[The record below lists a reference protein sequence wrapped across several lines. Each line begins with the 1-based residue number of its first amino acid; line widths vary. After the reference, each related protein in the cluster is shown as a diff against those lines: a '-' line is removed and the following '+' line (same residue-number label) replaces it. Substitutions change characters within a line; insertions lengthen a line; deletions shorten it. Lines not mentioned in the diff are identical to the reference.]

1 MWCSEKIK
9 IMFNLNSIIMGAIKT
24 MKEVESALPQKKE
37 INYVRALDKD
47 RNPILINKEDLAQ
60 VVGELIGTTTIEK
73 AGLLSPDLFKVYPH
87 FVNAYDSVYKI
98 ADNVTDW
105 YRAPIAVLCND
116 SADTCMDF
124 LSFIYIPDTGLA
136 ASLKRILK
144 KPLQVKYYIKGR
156 DLFVSFTFNDEL
168 PNHAYILSPH
178 GVQLVGTPDIIDD
191 SFTEITEKL

>member
-1 MWCSEKIK
+1 M
-9 IMFNLNSIIMGAIKT
+9 
-24 MKEVESALPQKKE
+24 
-37 INYVRALDKD
+37 
-47 RNPILINKEDLAQ
+47 
-60 VVGELIGTTTIEK
+60 GELIGTTTIEK

-144 KPLQVKYYIKGR
+144 KPLQVKYYIKGPIR
-156 DLFVSFTFNDEL
+156 II
-168 PNHAYILSPH
+168 YI
-178 GVQLVGTPDIIDD
+178 Q
-191 SFTEITEKL
+191 

>member
-1 MWCSEKIK
+1 MIRMWNHFLIPKSTLLKGSHRYQ
-9 IMFNLNSIIMGAIKT
+9 FSHTG
-24 MKEVESALPQKKE
+24 VEG
-37 INYVRALDKD
+37 
-47 RNPILINKEDLAQ
+47 
-60 VVGELIGTTTIEK
+60 VGELIGTTTIEK

-105 YRAPIAVLCND
+105 YRAPIAVLYND

-124 LSFIYIPDTGLA
+124 LSFIYIPDTGLT

-144 KPLQVKYYIKGR
+144 KPIQTKYYIKGR
-156 DLFVSFTFNDEL
+156 DLFVSFAFNNEL

>member
-1 MWCSEKIK
+1 
-9 IMFNLNSIIMGAIKT
+9 MGAIKT

-47 RNPILINKEDLAQ
+47 GNPILINKDDLAQ

-124 LSFIYIPDTGLA
+124 LSFIYIPDTGL
-136 ASLKRILK
+136 
-144 KPLQVKYYIKGR
+144 
-156 DLFVSFTFNDEL
+156 VS
-168 PNHAYILSPH
+168 
-178 GVQLVGTPDIIDD
+178 
-191 SFTEITEKL
+191 

>member
-1 MWCSEKIK
+1 MMNGI
-9 IMFNLNSIIMGAIKT
+9 AIRYVCLLILSLLLQT
-24 MKEVESALPQKKE
+24 WNYLIRLSQELQLVSVLP
-37 INYVRALDKD
+37 RRFTD
-47 RNPILINKEDLAQ
+47 
-60 VVGELIGTTTIEK
+60 VGELIGTTTIEK

-156 DLFVSFTFNDEL
+156 DLFVSCR
-168 PNHAYILSPH
+168 Y
-178 GVQLVGTPDIIDD
+178 
-191 SFTEITEKL
+191 

>member
-1 MWCSEKIK
+1 MFVLKYTFRWLSKASACTRAIPCLFSCFFRLYTKRYFILSIFKPNVLFLVEK
-9 IMFNLNSIIMGAIKT
+9 LQT
-24 MKEVESALPQKKE
+24 
-37 INYVRALDKD
+37 D
-47 RNPILINKEDLAQ
+47 
-60 VVGELIGTTTIEK
+60 VGELIGETTIEK

-156 DLFVSFTFNDEL
+156 DLFVSFTFNNEL

-178 GVQLVGTPDIIDD
+178 GIQLVGTPDIIDD

>member
-1 MWCSEKIK
+1 
-9 IMFNLNSIIMGAIKT
+9 MGAIKT

-37 INYVRALDKD
+37 INYVRALDKEG
-47 RNPILINKEDLAQ
+47 NPILINKEDLAQ
-60 VVGELIGTTTIEK
+60 VVGELIGETTIEK

-87 FVNAYDSVYKI
+87 FVNAYEAVYKI
-98 ADNVTDW
+98 ADNVADW

-156 DLFVSFTFNDEL
+156 DLFVSFTFNNEL

>member
-1 MWCSEKIK
+1 
-9 IMFNLNSIIMGAIKT
+9 MGAIQT

-37 INYVRALDKD
+37 INYVRALDKEG
-47 RNPILINKEDLAQ
+47 NPILINKEDLAQ

-156 DLFVSFTFNDEL
+156 DLFVSFTFNNEL
-168 PNHAYILSPH
+168 PNHAYILSPY

-191 SFTEITEKL
+191 SFTEITETL

>member
-1 MWCSEKIK
+1 MVGDITFRPHNETI
-9 IMFNLNSIIMGAIKT
+9 
-24 MKEVESALPQKKE
+24 
-37 INYVRALDKD
+37 D
-47 RNPILINKEDLAQ
+47 
-60 VVGELIGTTTIEK
+60 VGELIGTTTIEK

-105 YRAPIAVLCND
+105 YRAPIAVLYND

-156 DLFVSFTFNDEL
+156 DLFVSFTFNNEL

>member
-1 MWCSEKIK
+1 MMNGIVIRYVYLLILSLLLQTWNYLIRLSQE
-9 IMFNLNSIIMGAIKT
+9 LQLAS
-24 MKEVESALPQKKE
+24 VLP
-37 INYVRALDKD
+37 RRFTD
-47 RNPILINKEDLAQ
+47 
-60 VVGELIGTTTIEK
+60 VGELIGTTTIEK

-124 LSFIYIPDTGLA
+124 LSFIYIPDTGL
-136 ASLKRILK
+136 KRILK

-156 DLFVSFTFNDEL
+156 DLFVSFTFNNEL

>member
-1 MWCSEKIK
+1 MVP
-9 IMFNLNSIIMGAIKT
+9 FLYRLNRSCLGSQSVI
-24 MKEVESALPQKKE
+24 VLP
-37 INYVRALDKD
+37 RRFTD
-47 RNPILINKEDLAQ
+47 
-60 VVGELIGTTTIEK
+60 VGELIGETTIEK

-156 DLFVSFTFNDEL
+156 DLFVSFTFNNEL

-191 SFTEITEKL
+191 SFTEITETL

>member
-1 MWCSEKIK
+1 MKPGICFRSRKFE
-9 IMFNLNSIIMGAIKT
+9 SHIIFIGQSYFFKT
-24 MKEVESALPQKKE
+24 NNTNQFSH
-37 INYVRALDKD
+37 IGFGD
-47 RNPILINKEDLAQ
+47 
-60 VVGELIGTTTIEK
+60 VGELIGTTTIEK

-156 DLFVSFTFNDEL
+156 DLFVSFTFNNEL
-168 PNHAYILSPH
+168 PNHAYILSPY

-191 SFTEITEKL
+191 SFTEITETL

>member
-1 MWCSEKIK
+1 MMNDIVIRYVCLLILSLLLQTWNYLIRLSQE
-9 IMFNLNSIIMGAIKT
+9 LQLVS
-24 MKEVESALPQKKE
+24 VLP
-37 INYVRALDKD
+37 RRFTD
-47 RNPILINKEDLAQ
+47 
-60 VVGELIGTTTIEK
+60 VGELIGTTTIEK

-156 DLFVSFTFNDEL
+156 DLFVSFTFNNEL
-168 PNHAYILSPH
+168 PNHADRKS
-178 GVQLVGTPDIIDD
+178 VV
-191 SFTEITEKL
+191 